1 MSQVDI
7 VLRPKGDAPVVTLAS
22 LNAVITRC
30 RPNDTMT
37 ALLRR
42 NEYGSFVI
50 RISVTEGRVRHCAS
64 ELIEQLV
71 GGVSESLAA
80 WSSCGAEGE
89 GNDVT
94 SSPRTSE

>member
-1 MSQVDI
+1 MLYDSSTISIYLMNFLTPQVDI
-7 VLRPKGDAPVVTLAS
+7 VLRPKDDAPVMTLTS

-42 NEYGSFVI
+42 NEDGTFVI

-64 ELIEQLV
+64 NLIEQLV
-71 GGVSESLAA
+71 SAV
-80 WSSCGAEGE
+80 
-89 GNDVT
+89 
-94 SSPRTSE
+94 